1 MKLPNTSC
9 QIQHTSPWSYRMMSL
24 TWMMF
29 IMVLM
34 TAFIVGQKTMANEPG
49 PTQGSDPA
57 LVEEGLNLVPLDDES
72 QAAADAQRERE
83 NPTHHCDKLPDAFQR
98 SCCHR
103 AERLKELQEQEFAFK
118 DSNGVSLYDL
128 QQNHDQKLAE
138 LTLLEGV
145 DRLQKDY
152 LDFMESLHK
161 KPQPEGHPLR
171 ELAKL
176 EEDLNKGVDT
186 IHRLKYLHDTM
197 DLLKSDVGFDL
208 TASFDKNNSEQIDS
222 LYERVVG
229 HCADKTQGICELLN
243 PNSQHNKNAPRSE
256 RLKEDDF
263 KEMLSAYMEIYSV
276 ASESREV
283 ETPVQYRARVNDLNN
298 RLVSK
303 LERIPL
309 SVVSNQ
315 ISSYQE
321 SRENIRRKF
330 DVQGGAEEAQRV
342 RTLYK
347 CVEQMRYDNQ
357 VASCGN
363 LPTTLLNTANTLNR
377 EILES
382 QQEILSSITDLP
394 ESLKMHL
401 EKMGTQRS
409 HLTHQLS
416 EQTNPVFDQ
425 RTLINLKNDIENRL
439 GLASHIYHS
448 RPEKAEDFF
457 GDFEEM
463 NTSDKEKFMMALC
476 AGKDDV
482 AEFGTKGFHQCLE
495 GLTQDKY
502 RFVNERKNQLQA
514 DVQRLKAS
522 LDSVKDS
529 EAFKGLNSFKNFLGS
544 QIQRQCGKS
553 QSSPVGTTIQG
564 CVTNI
569 EEDVTLAKFVDLAG
583 KVVAE
588 VEFSTTGKDFTT
600 EKVIEMFQFCNA
612 HATPAQRQAFA
623 IECEYV
629 NENYRLMTTR
639 YDKIDDDLKEWSREN
654 MNVYDPVTDSVS
666 TVRRRSTGAMIG
678 LGAARALTSSIP
690 TFMQYQQ
697 TKHSLPF
704 MRDQAMAQKQFAF
717 WNNQYFNAQFARPGL
732 NPFGMGGFGGY
743 QVGFNNFGG
752 FSGFGGV
759 RSPIAPQ
766 SYSIP

>member
-1 MKLPNTSC
+1 
-9 QIQHTSPWSYRMMSL
+9 
-24 TWMMF
+24 
-29 IMVLM
+29 MVFVLVLIA
-34 TAFIVGQKTMANEPG
+34 AFIIGPKTMANEPV
-49 PTQGSDPA
+49 PTQGSGPSG
-57 LVEEGLNLVPLDDES
+57 VEEQMNLVPLDDES
-72 QAAADAQRERE
+72 QAAADAQRQRE
-83 NPTHHCDKLPDAFQR
+83 NPTHHCDRLPDAFQR

-103 AERLKELQEQEFAFK
+103 AERLKELQDQEFNLK
-118 DSNGVSLYDL
+118 GSGNHNLYKL
-128 QQNHDQKLAE
+128 QQDHDQALAA
-138 LTLLEGV
+138 LTLMDGV

-152 LDFMESLHK
+152 LEFMKSLHSR
-161 KPQPEGHPLR
+161 PQPEGHPLR
-171 ELAKL
+171 ELAQL
-176 EEDLNKGVDT
+176 EEDLNKGVDS
-186 IHRLKYLHDTM
+186 IYRLKYLHDTM
-197 DLLKSDVGFDL
+197 DLLKTDVGLDL
-208 TASFDKNNSEQIDS
+208 TTSFDKDNSEQLDS

-243 PNSQHNKNAPRSE
+243 PNSAHNKSADRSQ
-256 RLKEDDF
+256 RLKEKDF

-276 ASESREV
+276 AAEPQEV
-283 ETPVQYRARVNDLNN
+283 ETPDQYRARVGAINSQLVN
-298 RLVSK
+298 RLEK
-303 LERIPL
+303 IPL
-309 SVVSNQ
+309 SVVSSQ

-321 SRENIRRKF
+321 SRENIRKKF
-330 DVQGGAEEAQRV
+330 DIQGGGEEAQRV
-342 RTLYK
+342 RALYT
-347 CVEQMRYDNQ
+347 CVEQMRYGNQ
-357 VASCGN
+357 NASCGN
-363 LPTTLLNTANTLNR
+363 LPVTLLNTASSLNR
-377 EILES
+377 ELMKGQQDILN
-382 QQEILSSITDLP
+382 SITDLP
-394 ESLKMHL
+394 PSLKQHL
-401 EKMGTQRS
+401 ERMGSQRS
-409 HLTHQLS
+409 EIIHMLS
-416 EQTNPVFDQ
+416 DQTNPVFDRQ
-425 RTLINLKNDIENRL
+425 TLVDLTNDIENRL
-439 GLASHIYHS
+439 NLASKIFRS
-448 RPEKAEDFF
+448 RPGNSEDFF
-457 GDFEEM
+457 GDFAQM
-463 NTSDKEKFMMALC
+463 TPSDKELFMDRLC
-476 AGKDDV
+476 ERKGIKAD
-482 AEFGTKGFHQCLE
+482 FGTKGFHECMQGLE
-495 GLTQDKY
+495 EQDNRNLLAEKA
-502 RFVNERKNQLQA
+502 RLQG
-514 DVQRLKAS
+514 DL
-522 LDSVKDS
+522 
-529 EAFKGLNSFKNFLGS
+529 EAAKRELESITNSDAYKSLNSFKNFLGS

-553 QSSPVGTTIQG
+553 QSNPVGTTIQG
-564 CVTNI
+564 CVSNI

-697 TKHSLPF
+697 TKHALPF